1 MMLFSVTVLL
11 VVLALVAAELPS
23 KPTLSANIRDT
34 NIDGLEGLNL
44 KLVAPFKVQ
53 DYVVG
58 FRYALAGLKTL
69 PESLFAQ
76 KSFDLGEST
85 LDVDADFT
93 VANNVLSVGTRWNSD
108 QYGVSVTA
116 NADTESRF
124 KTVGVSKKLDLKG
137 NRVSLS
143 GVYDVLKKSV
153 RGAAVVD
160 ADATHVKLAFDSENQ
175 DPELTVSR
183 NIDDSNSIHPSIRLR
198 SGKMTYG
205 FTRHWEGGSVTGKLH
220 PGEKVSVAWRDH
232 GAAGSWVTSA
242 DVPLGNTKATKVSFT
257 REWAY

>member
-1 MMLFSVTVLL
+1 MIFQFFVVL
-11 VVLALVAAELPS
+11 VVLAMVAAELPS
-23 KPTLSANIRDT
+23 KPTVTANIRDT
-34 NIDGLEGLNL
+34 NVDGLEGLNL
-44 KLVAPFKVQ
+44 KLVAPFRVQ

-69 PESLFAQ
+69 PESFFAQ
-76 KSFDLGEST
+76 KSFDLGDST

-93 VANNVLSVGTRWNSD
+93 VANNVLKVGTRWNSEPF
-108 QYGVSVTA
+108 GLSVTA

-124 KTVGVSKKLDLKG
+124 KDVGFTKNLDLNG
-137 NRVSLS
+137 NKLSLH
-143 GVYDVLKKSV
+143 GVYDLLKKSV

-160 ADATHVKLAFDSENQ
+160 ADATRVKLSFDSLNQ
-175 DPELTVSR
+175 DPELSVSR
-183 NIDDSNSIHPSIRLR
+183 NIDASNSIHPSIRLR

-205 FTRHWEGGSVTGKLH
+205 FTRSWEGGSVTGKLH
-220 PGEKVSVAWRDH
+220 PGEKVAVQWRDH
-232 GAAGSWVTSA
+232 GAAGTWVTSA

>member
-1 MMLFSVTVLL
+1 M
-11 VVLALVAAELPS
+11 
-23 KPTLSANIRDT
+23 
-34 NIDGLEGLNL
+34 NL

-76 KSFDLGEST
+76 KSFDLGDST

-93 VANNVLSVGTRWNSD
+93 VSSNVLSVGTKWNSD
-108 QYGVSVTA
+108 QYGLSVTA

-124 KTVGVSKKLDLKG
+124 KNVGVSKKLDVNG
-137 NRVSLS
+137 NKVSLN
-143 GVYDVLKKSV
+143 GVYDLIKKTV
-153 RGAAVVD
+153 RGCASVD
-160 ADATHVKLAFDSENQ
+160 ADVATVKLAFDSESQ
-175 DPELTVSR
+175 DPELSVSR
-183 NIDDSNSIHPSIRLR
+183 NIDDNNSVHPSIRLR

-205 FTRHWEGGSVTGKLH
+205 FTRNWEGGSVSGKLH
-220 PGEKVSVAWRDH
+220 PGDKVSLTWKDN
-232 GAAGSWVTSA
+232 GAAGSWVTNA